1 MTAKVTGAFTSGV
14 DTIEVE
20 FNDKSDL
27 KEISENIKKEGISE
41 KEIFPKLNKDD
52 INVNVEEG
60 VIEIYKK
67 NGKVKRENHTSE
79 KEYEIADEKEELEI
93 EDEADKTVFFH
104 KRGRNN
110 EFFNI
115 KREWIAEEDGILSNW
130 KVMPGYDYFKKIDGY
145 FFQEEQISGKSMLET
160 SISTGIE
167 EIGLLKNG
175 NIKYEI
181 KGVKLCF
188 FHCF

>member
-1 MTAKVTGAFTSGV
+1 MIKQL
-14 DTIEVE
+14 IEKQKI
-20 FNDKSDL
+20 FNLTL
-27 KEISENIKKEGISE
+27 KFLS
-41 KEIFPKLNKDD
+41 F
-52 INVNVEEG
+52 
-60 VIEIYKK
+60 
-67 NGKVKRENHTSE
+67 
-79 KEYEIADEKEELEI
+79 
-93 EDEADKTVFFH
+93 
-104 KRGRNN
+104 
-110 EFFNI
+110 
-115 KREWIAEEDGILSNW
+115 LSNW
-130 KVMPGYDYFKKIDGY
+130 KIIPGYDYFKKIDGY